1 MIPGV
6 LWGEMLQE
14 PLFLALRPPVPPGTG
29 VFYLHTLSLTPDTAL
44 PL

>member
-14 PLFLALRPPVPPGTG
+14 PLLLALRLPVPPG
-29 VFYLHTLSLTPDTAL
+29 FYLHTLSLTPDTAL